1 MTAVRQLLDDNYRS
15 ADRIVEYLHRIGYRQ
30 NLTAVY
36 PELSRV
42 WIRTGDRKLPLKAV
56 WIDESKLNQMLN
68 ELGSPQTIGE
78 TTELAEDHLVLVAV

>member
-1 MTAVRQLLDDNYRS
+1 MLFK
-15 ADRIVEYLHRIGYRQ
+15 EKFK

-68 ELGSPQTIGE
+68 EVGSAQDVGE
-78 TTELAEDHLVLVAV
+78 TAELSGDDLVLVAV

>member
-1 MTAVRQLLDDNYRS
+1 MLFKDKLK
-15 ADRIVEYLHRIGYRQ
+15 

-68 ELGSPQTIGE
+68 ELGSSTDHRRNRRA
-78 TTELAEDHLVLVAV
+78 LAEDHLVLVAV